1 MRAPI
6 ARGANESLINKIFYK
21 YRNQIKD
28 SSNDS
33 LEAKIKTKQY
43 THPPPPKK
51 ERKQNGKEMKIGQ

>member
-33 LEAKIKTKQY
+33 LEAKIKQNST
-43 THPPPPKK
+43 PPPLQKKK
-51 ERKQNGKEMKIGQ
+51 ENRMAKK

>member
-43 THPPPPKK
+43 THPPPKK

>member
-43 THPPPPKK
+43 TPPPPKK
-51 ERKQNGKEMKIGQ
+51 KENRMAKK

>member
-43 THPPPPKK
+43 THPLQKKK
-51 ERKQNGKEMKIGQ
+51 ENRMAKK

>member
-6 ARGANESLINKIFYK
+6 ARGANESLINKFFYK

-43 THPPPPKK
+43 TPPPLQKKK
-51 ERKQNGKEMKIGQ
+51 ENRMAKK